1 MLDLIPFARP
11 RWKMTNSDDY
21 SNFISQLLQKELPS
35 FVSASVATTSISANE
50 QIFASCIVIF
60 SNQVPPLSYALNG
73 KFCGIMAFS
82 DINDPVVSFQ
92 IINPIRNRDANRFG
106 WKIIKLSILFCVRY

>member
-50 QIFASCIVIF
+50 QIFASCIMIF

-82 DINDPVVSFQ
+82 DINDPVVSF
-92 IINPIRNRDANRFG
+92 R
-106 WKIIKLSILFCVRY
+106 S